1 MELGKERN
9 QEAGR
14 SREPRAAVKLGTE
27 RNQEAGR
34 SREPRAAVKA
44 PAAQKLLSGT
54 PAPRW
59 CCQGSAR
66 FYRVLPGSI
75 GFYQGSSRVLIGF
88 YQGSNRVL
96 PGF

>member
-1 MELGKERN
+1 MGLGTERN

-14 SREPRAAVKLGTE
+14 SREPRAAVELGEE

-66 FYRVLPGSI
+66 VLPG
-75 GFYQGSSRVLIGF
+75 FYRVLIGF